1 MGSNLVSE
9 MTEILVGSCCQANVQ
24 RICSRLKGKAVC
36 SITESWKAFEL
47 QSKRRSYSLHMTDLH
62 FSDCFEAVAV
72 DNLCRLDAPL
82 PTIIILGDM
91 NHYRVYRGKV
101 QANVEIYPDGIVD
114 DEDFISILTALRVKY
129 KYLSDLL

>member
-1 MGSNLVSE
+1 
-9 MTEILVGSCCQANVQ
+9 
-24 RICSRLKGKAVC
+24 
-36 SITESWKAFEL
+36 
-47 QSKRRSYSLHMTDLH
+47 MTDLH